1 MAVFE
6 EQRAGARC
14 YPTKC
19 VTSGVVMQ
27 IGLGFHDPAG
37 GDAAVQLAHQDF
49 AEQSPG
55 EFDRVVRQAGAR
67 DPLDGFLNIERSSAD
82 DGSLPGRSIVRPDS

>member
-1 MAVFE
+1 M
-6 EQRAGARC
+6 
-14 YPTKC
+14 
-19 VTSGVVMQ
+19 TSGVVVQ

-37 GDAAVQLAHQDF
+37 GDAAAESAYQDF

-67 DPLDGFLNIERSSAD
+67 DPLDGLLNLERSVAD
-82 DGSLPGRSIVRPDS
+82 DGSLRGRSIVKRDSYGTEAC